1 MKARLASMSELT
13 QHSHGK
19 GVQSEL
25 APITRELRQMIPDTY
40 AGFAALHG
48 AAMAEDAL
56 PTKTKEL
63 IALAIAVVEQCDGCI
78 ASHARGAAKAGAT
91 KEEAAEAIWG
101 YLPHGRRP
109 CNDLWPTG
117 LLCIL

>member
-1 MKARLASMSELT
+1 MSELT
-13 QHSHGK
+13 PHSHGK

-25 APITRELRQMIPDTY
+25 APITRELRQVIPDTY
-40 AGFAALHG
+40 SGFAALHG
-48 AAMAEDAL
+48 AALAEGRL
-56 PTKTKEL
+56 KSEPPKKQQL
-63 IALAIAVVEQCDGCI
+63 KLSG
-78 ASHARGAAKAGAT
+78 
-91 KEEAAEAIWG
+91 G

>member
-1 MKARLASMSELT
+1 MSELT

-48 AAMAEDAL
+48 AALAEGQL
-56 PTKTKEL
+56 KL
-63 IALAIAVVEQCDGCI
+63 SG
-78 ASHARGAAKAGAT
+78 G
-91 KEEAAEAIWG
+91 G
-101 YLPHGRRP
+101 YLADGRRP